1 MNATVRERLIRA
13 NQKFLLAIVS
23 YDEESHDNFSQEWSQ
38 LAHDIE
44 NIKATGRLD
53 DDTAL
58 LLFKVSRAIEST
70 TLCMLECMAI
80 SQESLTRSI
89 GDVIQDIPFDDP
101 STASLHSQAIA
112 PHHLLFSDPPSSK
125 TPKILGQKTL
135 LDSYAYCW
143 LMQNIHDPYPDS
155 VQTRIISD
163 ASGASVAQVEHWF
176 QEVRDS
182 IGWSKLSHKFF
193 ASSVTATVAAARR
206 IFLEYDKDVS
216 FEIVFAFKAAKAY
229 AETLFLD
236 PSHVQGKD
244 VDTRHVQTVQTT
256 PAFRAPQE
264 PLSNLSDSDESEEDT
279 TPPPSIAG
287 CKRPLSE
294 DVLISQVT
302 DLVRPQKRRR
312 CVFKF
317 CFSRSLKL
325 KPVVRTWSIS
335 LPRASEPKCP
345 IPLPSVL
352 TSEQTIP
359 YISVA
364 PVSSFPFSH
373 PSSQTSPEY
382 SSEPSPSISQKR
394 GCVEDTLEGAEGSIP
409 THVPVNGIRKRRL
422 SQCVSLAPSK
432 RQCRPFIPSKQY
444 SDTNP
449 LFDGCGDLSPSQD
462 RSTGPNEFLQPML
475 RDPVDSDNPVSLGV
489 FDWNSI
495 SDPLTET
502 TSSMCMWSTL
512 PLSNPSS
519 SARLL
524 YYRATGSGLCSSLG
538 SRISAPRT
546 SRSCA

>member
-1 MNATVRERLIRA
+1 MNATLRERLIRA
-13 NQKFLLAIVS
+13 EQQFLLAVVS
-23 YDEESHDNFSQEWSQ
+23 NDEESLEVFFQEWSQ
-38 LAHDIE
+38 LGRDAV
-44 NIKATGRLD
+44 NSKAAGLLVD
-53 DDTAL
+53 DAAL
-58 LLFKVSRAIEST
+58 LLSEVSQAIENLT
-70 TLCMLECMAI
+70 FCMLESGVI

-89 GDVIQDIPFDDP
+89 GDVIQDTPFDDP
-101 STASLHSQAIA
+101 SIASLHFQAIA
-112 PHHLLFSDPPSSK
+112 PRHLLFSDPPSSK
-125 TPKILGQKTL
+125 NPKILGQQSL
-135 LDSYAYCW
+135 LDSHAYCW
-143 LMQNIHDPYPDS
+143 LMRNMHEPYPNS

-163 ASGASVAQVEHWF
+163 VSGASVAQVEHWF

-206 IFLEYDKDVS
+206 VFLECDKNVS

-244 VDTRHVQTVQTT
+244 VDTGHVQTAQTT
-256 PAFRAPQE
+256 AAFRAPQG
-264 PLSNLSDSDESEEDT
+264 PLSDLSDSDESEEDT

-294 DVLISQVT
+294 DVLISQVA

-312 CVFKF
+312 CVSKF
-317 CFSRSLKL
+317 CSSRSLKL
-325 KPVVRTWSIS
+325 KPVVRTWFIS
-335 LPRASEPKCP
+335 LPRASEPKSP
-345 IPLPSVL
+345 NPLPSVL
-352 TSEQTIP
+352 TSEPTIP

-364 PVSSFPFSH
+364 PVSSFPSSH
-373 PSSQTSPEY
+373 PSSQTSQES

-394 GCVEDTLEGAEGSIP
+394 GCVEDTLEGTEGSIP
-409 THVPVNGIRKRRL
+409 THVSVNGIRKRRL

-432 RQCRPFIPSKQY
+432 RQCRPFIPSKH

-449 LFDGCGDLSPSQD
+449 PFDGCGDLSPSQD
-462 RSTGPNEFLQPML
+462 RSTGSNEFVQPML

-495 SDPLTET
+495 SDPLAET
-502 TSSMCMWSTL
+502 TCMWSTL

-519 SARLL
+519 FARLL
-524 YYRATGSGLCSSLG
+524 
-538 SRISAPRT
+538 
-546 SRSCA
+546 